1 MSTSQQT
8 RLFWLQ
14 ASGLGFAAFVA
25 LWCLQGTSGREMLR
39 TFAGFAT
46 HSHQRTLASQVALLI
61 HAPRPVNHGNLAT
74 NETEVRE
81 SGPALEPLEPMALV
95 AIVSAFQAL
104 PKLFPASG
112 DFPSIDEAARRDW
125 LDRPPLPPPK
135 TLV

>member
-14 ASGLGFAAFVA
+14 ASGLGFAALVA

-46 HSHQRTLASQVALLI
+46 NSHQRTLTSEVALLL
-61 HAPRPVNHGNLAT
+61 HAPQPVNHGILAT

-81 SGPALEPLEPMALV
+81 SGRAPEPLETMALV
-95 AIVSAFQAL
+95 AIVPAYQPL
-104 PKLFPASG
+104 PKLVSASG
-112 DFPSIDEAARRDW
+112 DFPSSDEAARRDW